1 MHGMKFRGPVLAAF
15 VMAACKAPP
24 PPPPYLTVPVQK
36 QDIVVSSLAAGTIQ
50 PDTIIEVKSKASGE
64 ILEVLATT
72 GQTVRRGDLLVRVD
86 PRLSRNAVE
95 QAQAALDAANATLL
109 NATLAKQRAETLFAA
124 RVMTLADRDQATLDY
139 ATARATAVNDSVALD
154 NVMIQL
160 QDTDIRAPASGTI
173 IEQDVERGQII
184 ASATFNVGG
193 GSVLLKMADLGLMQV
208 LTLVDETDIGKIKPG
223 LDATVTVDAFP
234 NRLFKGTVLKI
245 EPSAQIQQNVTMF
258 PVRIRV
264 DNSERLVQTGM
275 NCEVEIHVG
284 ERHDVLAIPF
294 AALRTQKDVGSAA
307 QVLGLSPADVQ
318 ASLAQTA
325 AAAAAAAAA
334 ADERSGARPVPLA
347 ARGGGSPATDKR
359 FGGDYIVF
367 VLRNGK
373 PMAVRVRTGI
383 TNLDQVEI
391 VSGLNAADTVLVLPT
406 AGLVQQQAQMQQ
418 RIQSMTGG
426 GLPGVRQK
434 QPGAAPATKSP

>member
-1 MHGMKFRGPVLAAF
+1 MHGVKFYGPVLAAF
-15 VMAACKAPP
+15 VVTACKAPP
-24 PPPPYLTVPVQK
+24 PLPPYLTVPVQK

-95 QAQAALDAANATLL
+95 QAQAALDAANASLL
-109 NATLAKQRAETLFAA
+109 NATLAKQRAETLLAA
-124 RVMTLADRDQATLDY
+124 RVMTKADRDQAVLEY

-307 QVLGLSPADVQ
+307 QVLGLSPQEVQ
-318 ASLAQTA
+318 ASLAQP
-325 AAAAAAAAA
+325 A
-334 ADERSGARPVPLA
+334 ADADQRPGARAVLLA
-347 ARGGGSPATDKR
+347 GGGGGGAASDKR

-367 VLRNGK
+367 VLRSGK
-373 PMAVRVRTGI
+373 PLAVRVRTGI
-383 TNLDQVEI
+383 TNLDQVEV
-391 VSGLNAADTVLVLPT
+391 VSGLNAQDTVLVLPT

-418 RIQSMTGG
+418 RVQSMTGG

-434 QPGAAPATKSP
+434 QPGAAQATKSP